1 MKNKKANIIRSLLLN
16 KINQEIISI
25 IKRKG
30 QMRING
36 KTQEDIYKSYSENYE
51 ILIIH
56 KLTTGNSLNQFI
68 KIKNAL
74 TLNLDN
80 TSSFEI
86 NNLENLNNID
96 NIFHAKKII
105 SEKKLKIIPK
115 LKKKEKENYLIQ
127 DEKKKTKQGF
137 IKLRAII
144 KHLINRN
151 NIIHNFENSKNNKKN
166 TKKNIKTLFKNRLK
180 KNYDKENNV
189 NNMSHKI
196 PSHNYNLDDTIQ
208 KKNKKK
214 TLNSSFSQIY
224 KNVIKDQNITIN
236 QNKRR
241 SIFMQKKI
249 DINKILKINNSNLD
263 KKNSLSLRYEKSSN
277 SLFYDNY

>member
-1 MKNKKANIIRSLLLN
+1 MLLFIILFIHFLNYKNINLMKNKKANIIRSLLLN

-115 LKKKEKENYLIQ
+115 LKKIRKR
-127 DEKKKTKQGF
+127 
-137 IKLRAII
+137 KLF
-144 KHLINRN
+144 N
-151 NIIHNFENSKNNKKN
+151 
-166 TKKNIKTLFKNRLK
+166 
-180 KNYDKENNV
+180 
-189 NNMSHKI
+189 
-196 PSHNYNLDDTIQ
+196 
-208 KKNKKK
+208 
-214 TLNSSFSQIY
+214 
-224 KNVIKDQNITIN
+224 
-236 QNKRR
+236 
-241 SIFMQKKI
+241 
-249 DINKILKINNSNLD
+249 
-263 KKNSLSLRYEKSSN
+263 
-277 SLFYDNY
+277 